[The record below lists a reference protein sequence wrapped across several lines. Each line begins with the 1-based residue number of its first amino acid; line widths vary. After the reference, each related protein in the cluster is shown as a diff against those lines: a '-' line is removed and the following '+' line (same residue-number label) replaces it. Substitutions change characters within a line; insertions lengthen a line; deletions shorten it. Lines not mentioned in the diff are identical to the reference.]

1 MKSFAYEDFTL
12 LVDGKTAFPAILSCI
27 EKAREKILVNMFIW
41 RDDAIGNHM
50 AEAICAAA
58 DRGVS
63 VTLSVDRYGVVLEK
77 SEESRRSFFHKSQTP
92 SERLK
97 SRALS
102 IFYPMKGAPKRAKD
116 QTSPLYERIVHHPNI
131 TLDVNSFKA
140 DHSKY
145 YIIDDEILFLGG
157 INVEDKENGADM
169 QGRVYRDYM
178 VKIEGRAHVEA
189 FLEKLR
195 TGADVAKGYS
205 FGINRKMLGLFEMEE
220 RYLSL
225 IREARES
232 LEIHMAYFSP
242 LPRFLDAITKAYE
255 RGVAV
260 TVVIPEHANYQSD
273 SNYKTVKRLMKRT
286 NNGIALYLTPKM
298 AHTKLIANENWISF
312 GSTNVTKKAF
322 GQLDELNLFVEG
334 KENPLADA
342 IRADLEGER
351 TRAARVLSDKSLRYR
366 PIMAWLE
373 GFLV

>member
-41 RDDAIGNHM
+41 RDDAIGNRM
-50 AEAICAAA
+50 AQAICAAA

-77 SEESRRSFFHKSQTP
+77 SEESCRSFFHKRQTF

-157 INVEDKENGADM
+157 INVED
-169 QGRVYRDYM
+169 M
-178 VKIEGRAHVEA
+178 VKMEGREYVDA

-195 TGADVAKGYS
+195 TGADVTKGYF
-205 FGINRKMLGLFEMEE
+205 FGINRKELGLFEMEE

-242 LPRFLDAITKAYE
+242 LPRFLDAITEAYE

-298 AHTKLIANENWISF
+298 AHTKLIANENWISL

-334 KENPLADA
+334 KENPLAAA

>member
-1 MKSFAYEDFTL
+1 
-12 LVDGKTAFPAILSCI
+12 
-27 EKAREKILVNMFIW
+27 
-41 RDDAIGNHM
+41 
-50 AEAICAAA
+50 
-58 DRGVS
+58 
-63 VTLSVDRYGVVLEK
+63 
-77 SEESRRSFFHKSQTP
+77 
-92 SERLK
+92 
-97 SRALS
+97 
-102 IFYPMKGAPKRAKD
+102 MKGAPKRAKD

-178 VKIEGRAHVEA
+178 VKMEGHAHVEA

-205 FGINRKMLGLFEMEE
+205 FGINRKKLGLFEMEE

-242 LPRFLDAITKAYE
+242 LPRFLDAITEAYE

-298 AHTKLIANENWISF
+298 AHTKLIANENWISL

-334 KENPLADA
+334 KENPLAAA